1 MKQIIITPFKP
12 DFKAWLDFTQRFV
25 TPSSVALQEEE
36 EEKYKQDLM
45 VCNCVKGKEKAKS
58 MQLCDY
64 VQQIVSCQEKV
75 VMRRR

>member
-1 MKQIIITPFKP
+1 MVIITPFKP

-25 TPSSVALQEEE
+25 MTPSSVALQEEE

-45 VCNCVKGKEKAKS
+45 VCNCVKGEEKAIS

>member
-1 MKQIIITPFKP
+1 M
-12 DFKAWLDFTQRFV
+12 ARFHAAFCDAV
-25 TPSSVALQEEE
+25 ISIALQEEEE

-64 VQQIVSCQEKV
+64 VQQIVSSQEKV